1 MRSKLAQKA
10 ARSEALAAQRE
21 ALAAEMANV
30 RQQMLMQVGHSG
42 RGLGEAGKGK
52 VGRQR
57 ADAVQSRTL
66 SVRLLAAISAALL
79 HGCLSLCLGC
89 SFGLITCFRTPPHR
103 RTR

>member
-42 RGLGEAGKGK
+42 RGLG
-52 VGRQR
+52 
-57 ADAVQSRTL
+57 
-66 SVRLLAAISAALL
+66 
-79 HGCLSLCLGC
+79 
-89 SFGLITCFRTPPHR
+89 
-103 RTR
+103 